1 MNGFDAYKMHINPV
15 LAELEDL
22 AGISRRFVR
31 AEGCSLWDETG
42 NCYLD
47 ITGMS

>member
-1 MNGFDAYKMHINPV
+1 MNGFDAYRQHINPV

-31 AEGCSLWDETG
+31 AEGCNL
-42 NCYLD
+42 
-47 ITGMS
+47 